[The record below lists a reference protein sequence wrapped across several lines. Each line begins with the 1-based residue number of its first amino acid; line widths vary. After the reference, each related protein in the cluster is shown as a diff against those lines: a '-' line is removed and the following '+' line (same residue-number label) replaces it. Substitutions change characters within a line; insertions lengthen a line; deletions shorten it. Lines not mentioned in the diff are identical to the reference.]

1 MNKTRIIRSPK
12 DKEHPFTRISNRL
25 ICDQKLSDTEVG
37 IMVRILANSDDWIIN
52 KEYQQK
58 RSLLTR
64 GTFNTAWRNLVAN
77 GYIVQTKNFKPKI
90 SYVYTIFEGT
100 VYGNTTTTDQFPPV
114 ENTQVEIPPMV
125 DGTLITTNKQLPDK
139 QPDWGV
145 EHNRNEVEV
154 RHPPVELGP
163 DTGPNTG

>member
-1 MNKTRIIRSPK
+1 MNKTRIIRSLK

-37 IMVRILANSDDWIIN
+37 IMVRILANSDDWIIS

-64 GTFNTAWRNLVAN
+64 GNFNTAWRNLVAN
-77 GYIVQTKNFKPKI
+77 GYIEQTKIFKPKI
-90 SYVYTIFEGT
+90 SYVYTVFEGT
-100 VYGNTTTTDQFPPV
+100 VSGNTTTIDQFPP
-114 ENTQVEIPPMV
+114 VEIPPMV
-125 DGTLITTNKQLPDK
+125 DGTLITTNKLLPDK

-154 RHPPVELGP
+154 RHPPVA
-163 DTGPNTG
+163 